1 MFNEKVKMI
10 AHRGFSCTETENT
23 CAAFVAAGNRTHFG
37 IETDIHVTKDGK
49 FIVIHDDRTGRVAGD
64 DMVVEETCFDTLR
77 AVRLLNREDG
87 QKSRGDLIMPTL
99 KEYLSVC
106 RHYGK
111 MSILELK
118 NHFEPQDV
126 RRVIDEIREMEWLDH
141 VIFISFDLPNMIC
154 LRELLPDHPLQYL
167 TKVYA
172 DDLEETL
179 QKYRLDLDIKHIS
192 LTKEKVE
199 KLHSLGIKVNVWT
212 VDDPADA
219 ERMIDYGVDFITS
232 NALE

>member
-1 MFNEKVKMI
+1 MFSEKVKMI
-10 AHRGFSCTETENT
+10 AHRGFSCMETENT

-37 IETDIHVTKDGK
+37 VETDIHVTRDRK
-49 FIVIHDDRTGRVAGD
+49 FIVIHDDRTGRVCAD
-64 DMVVEETCFDTLR
+64 DMIVEETCFDTLR
-77 AVRLLNREDG
+77 GITLLNRDDG

-111 MSILELK
+111 ISVLELK
-118 NHFEPQDV
+118 NHFEPDDI
-126 RRVIDEIREMEWLDH
+126 RRVIDEIRETGWLEH

-154 LRELLPDHPLQYL
+154 LREMLPDQPLQFL
-167 TKVYA
+167 TKAYTA
-172 DDLEETL
+172 DLEETL
-179 QKYRLDLDIKHIS
+179 QKYHLDLDIKYTS
-192 LTKEKVE
+192 LTEENVK

-219 ERMIDYGVDFITS
+219 ERLIKYGVDYITS